1 MPGSRRQVMNGTVA
15 KTSGGLAK
23 DDLKKNKAGKIVSKK
38 SSQASSKRYAKN
50 DKLKAWNAL
59 VMSVYKKMGGK
70 GAKSLSAAMKEASR
84 LRKSGKTS
92 A

>member
-1 MPGSRRQVMNGTVA
+1 MPGSRRQVMNGSAA

-23 DDLKKNKAGKIVSKK
+23 EDLKKNSAGKIVSKK

-50 DKLKAWNAL
+50 DKLKSWNAL
-59 VMSVYKKMGGK
+59 VMSVYNKMDN